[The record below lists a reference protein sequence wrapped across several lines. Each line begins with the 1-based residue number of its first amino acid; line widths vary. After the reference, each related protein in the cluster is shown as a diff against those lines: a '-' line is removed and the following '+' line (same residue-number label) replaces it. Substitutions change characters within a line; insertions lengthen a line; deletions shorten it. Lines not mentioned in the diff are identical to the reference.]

1 MSYVNGIGNPQQAI
15 GSITT
20 SEAAPTKQ
28 ANASPGETAGLAVSN
43 SSVQHADQT
52 TLSATSGLVA
62 LALEGSDAR
71 SEKVT
76 SLQQTIAAGTYSV
89 PSSAVADKIIQSLLE

>member
-1 MSYVNGIGNPQQAI
+1 MSYVNGVGNPQQTI

-20 SEAAPTKQ
+20 SEAAPAKQ
-28 ANASPGETAGLAVSN
+28 ANASSGEISGLAESN
-43 SSVQHADQT
+43 SNAQHADQT
-52 TLSATSGLVA
+52 TLSTTSGLVA
-62 LALEGSDAR
+62 HALEGSDAR

-89 PSSAVADKIIQSLLE
+89 SSSAVADKIIQSLLE